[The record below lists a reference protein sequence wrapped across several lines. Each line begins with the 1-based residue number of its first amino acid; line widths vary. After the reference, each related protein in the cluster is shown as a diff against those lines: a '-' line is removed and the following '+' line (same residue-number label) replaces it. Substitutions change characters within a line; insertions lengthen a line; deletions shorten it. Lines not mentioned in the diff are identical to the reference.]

1 MYDLWYVDNSDLQ
14 VSWGSR
20 VECHGS
26 DTLWHVVP
34 PVSKCGLWTLKK
46 ACAVWGSGTFG
57 KRMKFWWVKTGCALH
72 PLKINGW
79 NLKITQL
86 KREII
91 WSKHP
96 VLGFKM
102 LVFGGCREWGNQ
114 SPHHDHVLRAGQKSI
129 SRLFSCDIPISS
141 SISRVSRKWK

>member
-1 MYDLWYVDNSDLQ
+1 MS
-14 VSWGSR
+14 
-20 VECHGS
+20 E
-26 DTLWHVVP
+26 
-34 PVSKCGLWTLKK
+34 
-46 ACAVWGSGTFG
+46 
-57 KRMKFWWVKTGCALH
+57 TGCALH

-141 SISRVSRKWK
+141 SISRVSRKWKWRQVMPRRWISKDSEIRRFFQILDYHIFPKKHTLLETNISLPKSLLKMIFLFQRWDMLVP